1 MVKKSMKRKQASS
14 AGDHSAGG
22 NKNAKASSSSA
33 ASTAAEPAQQMEHL
47 LSGPALKQAK
57 KISIAKINGPDEGKL
72 LLPRNAEDKKQGE
85 RVVVVLEKCFLEL
98 VQIRKGTYELLN
110 SDDHKTLLM
119 KNEKRRN
126 DLAEARPDITHQCL
140 MTLLDSPLNKKGK
153 LLIYLHTAQNVLIEV
168 HPSLRVPRTFK
179 RFCGLMVELLQ
190 KNKIRA
196 AQTNEILMKVI
207 SNPIDKY
214 LPPGG
219 RKVGLSVTGKSVNVR
234 DYCKMLVDEQ
244 RPNKPLGGA
253 SDAGAREAAAG
264 SSAKGSSPSTSS
276 SSSTA
281 PYAGAQQ
288 VVAATT
294 AHQQQPGHLPCAEEE
309 EQPTLD
315 VKQTAFLPITFVIGA
330 VAHCD
335 PASESNFGLD
345 YTTEKISIS
354 PFGLSASCVCSK
366 LCHEFEHLWNV

>member
-1 MVKKSMKRKQASS
+1 MKKSMKKLNSK
-14 AGDHSAGG
+14 AGG
-22 NKNAKASSSSA
+22 SSSSTKSNKRPSNDDAPQQASAPSSKPNKSPTAGAQPA
-33 ASTAAEPAQQMEHL
+33 ADFEQL

-57 KISIAKINGPDEGKL
+57 KGSLASLMDKINGTNREGRQ
-72 LLPRNAEDKKQGE
+72 LLPRNAEERKAGE

-98 VQIRKGTYELLN
+98 VQIRKGAYELLN

-119 KNEKRRN
+119 KNEKRRA
-126 DLAEARPDITHQCL
+126 DIAEARPDITHQCL

-207 SNPIDKY
+207 ANPVEKY

-219 RKVGLSVTGKSVNVR
+219 RKVGLSVAGESVNAR
-234 DYCKMLVDEQ
+234 DYCAMLAAEQKAISGKSEENSSKAKADED
-244 RPNKPLGGA
+244 
-253 SDAGAREAAAG
+253 SDA
-264 SSAKGSSPSTSS
+264 
-276 SSSTA
+276 
-281 PYAGAQQ
+281 
-288 VVAATT
+288 
-294 AHQQQPGHLPCAEEE
+294 EE
-309 EQPTLD
+309 PTL
-315 VKQTAFLPITFVIGA
+315 VENSTGKGALPITFVIGA

-335 PASESNFGLD
+335 PASESGFGLD
-345 YTTEKISIS
+345 YISDKISIS